1 MPHSHDDVTPD
12 STYAQLIAPTE
23 FRSQIPTHLLAR
35 ASEEDKYIMSELS
48 IGAQYNRWL
57 VNALVETHS
66 QVRRTNGRL
75 IRAEENIKVLQGEEK
90 SIKIGWRTVKW
101 IAGAVV
107 TLITVVAAI
116 YEALH
121 TGG

>member
-1 MPHSHDDVTPD
+1 MSHNHDDVTPD
-12 STYAQLIAPTE
+12 STYAQLVAPTE

-35 ASEEDKYIMSELS
+35 ASDEDKYIMSELS

-57 VNALVETHS
+57 VNALVETHA

-75 IRAEENIKVLQGEEK
+75 IRAEESIKALQGEEK
-90 SIKIGWRTVKW
+90 TVKVGWKTVKW
-101 IAGAVV
+101 IVGAVV
-107 TLITVVAAI
+107 TVITVAAAI

>member
-1 MPHSHDDVTPD
+1 MPNQHDDATPD
-12 STYAQLIAPTE
+12 STYAQLVAPAE
-23 FRSQIPTHLLAR
+23 FKSQIPEHLLTG
-35 ASEEDKYIMSELS
+35 ASAQDRYLMAELS

-57 VNALVETHS
+57 MNALVETHS

-75 IRAEENIKVLQGEEK
+75 IKAEEDIKHLKGEEK
-90 SIKIGWRTVKW
+90 SVKVGWKVISW

-107 TLITVVAAI
+107 ALITLAATI